1 MMIAMTFPI
10 AELRDKNLSPFPM
23 SSNGKYMIC
32 SAAVICRILLAMNA
46 KRIPAMTS
54 IRISLFMFDFIL
66 STSNYCFS
74 IISRLL
80 YHKNY
85 RKTIIFQHLY
95 ILLLSDTQKS
105 PDTIICQRILILTL
119 FCFRSQLST

>member
-1 MMIAMTFPI
+1 MIAMTFPI
-10 AELRDKNLSPFPM
+10 AELRDRNHSPFPM
-23 SSNGKYMIC
+23 SSNGKYIIC

-80 YHKNY
+80 
-85 RKTIIFQHLY
+85 
-95 ILLLSDTQKS
+95 
-105 PDTIICQRILILTL
+105 
-119 FCFRSQLST
+119 